1 VIDDHFRRS
10 FEILDNLALFF
21 VFALLAE
28 IIGTVSGFGSSV
40 LFIPLAALF
49 FDFKTVLGI
58 TAVFHVFS
66 NVFKIYLFRQG
77 VDKFILFRL
86 GIPAVVFVIVGAVL
100 TDFVPV
106 KYIEV
111 GLSVMLLMVSF
122 IMMFS
127 QRFVIQKT
135 KMNLVLGGS
144 ISGFLA
150 GLLGT
155 GGAIRGMTL
164 VAFELEKNSFVA
176 TSALIDLG
184 VDASRAGVYIWNGY
198 FAKEYLQ
205 LIPFLL
211 VIAVLGSWIGKKIL
225 IKTSNENFRVIVL
238 VVIIGTSISQLVKV
252 FWSM

>member
-1 VIDDHFRRS
+1 M
-10 FEILDNLALFF
+10 DNLALFF

-49 FDFKTVLGI
+49 FDFKIVLGI

-66 NVFKIYLFRQG
+66 NVFKIYLFQQG
-77 VDKFILFRL
+77 VDRYILFRL

-100 TDFVPV
+100 TAFIPV
-106 KYIEV
+106 KYIEI
-111 GLSVMLLMVSF
+111 GLSVMLMFLSF
-122 IMMFS
+122 VMIIS
-127 QRFVIQKT
+127 HRISIQKT
-135 KMNLVLGGS
+135 KLNLVLGGAL
-144 ISGFLA
+144 SGFLA

-155 GGAIRGMTL
+155 GGAIRGITL
-164 VAFELEKNSFVA
+164 VAFELEKNAFVA

-198 FAKEYLQ
+198 FTKEYFQ

-225 IKTSNENFRVIVL
+225 TRTSNENFRIIVL

-252 FWSM
+252 FWNM